1 MEIAAAHS
9 IASVAD
15 CQPQDEPPSGTPVR
29 NPLVPELPIL
39 YYDAGRRIG
48 TMADYSPH
56 DSIRIWLVLALAA
69 LLILLFARPA
79 SAA

>member
-1 MEIAAAHS
+1 
-9 IASVAD
+9 
-15 CQPQDEPPSGTPVR
+15 
-29 NPLVPELPIL
+29 
-39 YYDAGRRIG
+39 
-48 TMADYSPH
+48 MADYSPH